1 QAELGGA
8 CGPLAPAAALLQGL
22 CTLGLLGSRGVRG
35 DTGSAHRVP
44 GLGGELVEAVVRAG
58 RVHCV
63 RVTAGLTFGQLGP
76 HATARGATAGVTGV
90 TGITGVLR
98 SAGLLR
104 VAGATGAT
112 GTSRLAGVTGV
123 AGTAGLARGGLGVR
137 PLGG

>member
-1 QAELGGA
+1 ATGSDFGARSTGHSGCRAGHSEPVPQSRWLRAGRSQQAELGGA

-98 SAGLLR
+98 SAGL
-104 VAGATGAT
+104 
-112 GTSRLAGVTGV
+112 
-123 AGTAGLARGGLGVR
+123 
-137 PLGG
+137 